1 MVGIRKHQVQVGIVQ
16 YRMRHRFQRALRA
29 NRDKSWRKYRPVRSR
44 YFARSRPRPF
54 RFVEDFE
61 REEWFLNVLGERV
74 VFRDIFSV
82 GAGILMRKCSVNN
95 SAMKISVRGRTGY
108 SRCSRRCCCCH
119 HRESLGE
126 CPTERG
132 GAHFGAVQS
141 KHQIKK
147 SDESTDEFC
156 LLFLFSFFFS

>member
-1 MVGIRKHQVQVGIVQ
+1 MLVSWLEQQMVGIRKHQVQVGIVQ

-108 SRCSRRCCCCH
+108 SCCSCRCCCCH

-132 GAHFGAVQS
+132 GAHFGAVQ
-141 KHQIKK
+141 QN
-147 SDESTDEFC
+147 TR
-156 LLFLFSFFFS
+156 

>member
-1 MVGIRKHQVQVGIVQ
+1 MLVSWLEQQMVGIRKHQVQVGIVQ

-61 REEWFLNVLGERV
+61 REEWLFRNVFLGERV
-74 VFRDIFSV
+74 VVFDVFSV
-82 GAGILMRKCSVNN
+82 GAGILIRKCSVNN
-95 SAMKISVRGRTGY
+95 SAMKISVRGRSGY
-108 SRCSRRCCCCH
+108 SRCSCRCCCCH

-132 GAHFGAVQS
+132 GAHFGAVQ
-141 KHQIKK
+141 QN
-147 SDESTDEFC
+147 TR
-156 LLFLFSFFFS
+156 

>member
-44 YFARSRPRPF
+44 YFARSRPRAF

-61 REEWFLNVLGERV
+61 REEWLFRNVLLFGGVKV
-74 VFRDIFSV
+74 VLDVFSV
-82 GAGILMRKCSVNN
+82 GAGILIRKCSVNN
-95 SAMKISVRGRTGY
+95 SAMKISVRGRSGY

-126 CPTERG
+126 CPTERE
-132 GAHFGAVQS
+132 GAHFGAVCN
-141 KHQIKK
+141 KTPDKK
-147 SDESTDEFC
+147 K
-156 LLFLFSFFFS
+156 

>member
-61 REEWFLNVLGERV
+61 REEWLFRNVLLGERV
-74 VFRDIFSV
+74 VVFDVFSV
-82 GAGILMRKCSVNN
+82 GAGILIRKCSVNN
-95 SAMKISVRGRTGY
+95 SAMKISVQGRRGY
-108 SRCSRRCCCCH
+108 SRCSCRCCCGR
-119 HRESLGE
+119 HRESSRGE
-126 CPTERG
+126 CPTEKG
-132 GAHFGAVQS
+132 GAHFGAVQ
-141 KHQIKK
+141 QN
-147 SDESTDEFC
+147 TR
-156 LLFLFSFFFS
+156 

>member
-1 MVGIRKHQVQVGIVQ
+1 MLVSWLEQQMVGIRKHQVQVGIVQ

-61 REEWFLNVLGERV
+61 REEWLFRNVLLGERV
-74 VFRDIFSV
+74 VVFDVFSV

-132 GAHFGAVQS
+132 GAHFGAVQ
-141 KHQIKK
+141 QN
-147 SDESTDEFC
+147 TR
-156 LLFLFSFFFS
+156 